1 MNDLRHID
9 LRDPT
14 IKPRPSPAR
23 TGKKVIIGLLAVLL
37 VSAMIAWLTFLGW
50 GMVEILQWLS
60 VWFKSFW
67 TRHF

>member
-1 MNDLRHID
+1 MNDLRHVN

-14 IKPRPSPAR
+14 IKPRRSPAR

-60 VWFKSFW
+60 AWFKSF
-67 TRHF
+67 F

>member
-1 MNDLRHID
+1 MNDLRHVD
-9 LRDPT
+9 LRDPA
-14 IKPRPSPAR
+14 IKPRSSPAR